1 MRAFALTLLTFATP
15 AAAHPHIYIDASLEF
30 LVGPG
35 GALTAVRPVWVY
47 DELYS
52 LQLIADLG
60 LDADGDGILSD
71 EDAARLLEAESTW
84 DPRYEGDLY
93 GLSGGATLALGPPES
108 FEVSLRDGKITS
120 AHTRPLVT
128 PVDLTADEARW
139 KNYDPYYY
147 AAFTLTGGVRVT
159 GRDNCQTEI
168 IPADTEAA
176 LAKVDT
182 LLFGPGSRELVD
194 TEYPPVG
201 EEFADEAIVT
211 CAQD

>member
-1 MRAFALTLLTFATP
+1 MRALALLLFSFATP
-15 AAAHPHIYIDASLEF
+15 AAAHPHIYIEASLEF
-30 LVGPG
+30 IVAPG
-35 GALTAVRPVWVY
+35 GTLTAVRPVWVY

-60 LDADGDGILSD
+60 LDADGDGVLSD
-71 EDAARLLEAESTW
+71 EDAARLLEAESSW

-93 GLSGGATLALGPPES
+93 GTSGGAVLTLGPPEG
-108 FEVSLRDGKITS
+108 FEVSLAEGKITS

-128 PVDLTADEARW
+128 PVDLMAGETRW

-147 AAFTLTGGVRVT
+147 AAFTLSGGVRVT
-159 GRDNCQTEI
+159 GPEACRTEI

-194 TEYPPVG
+194 AEYPPVG

-211 CAQD
+211 CAPQ